1 MIADVSSLLLKSDK
15 WGMEMKKKEISLCL
29 AIILMGMSIYGCA
42 GNTAEKSVEIVMTV
56 NNMEETSE
64 VESSMEIMSMEQVE
78 VPMMI
83 PVEQIEPEEIKE
95 MEMIEEPE
103 PREVSLVM
111 VGDILMHTK
120 VYESG
125 LMEDGSYNY
134 DHMFAQVKEEIEAAD
149 LALVNQ
155 EVILGGREL
164 GLSGYPAFNA
174 AYEVGDSLVNA
185 GFDVILHATNHALDK
200 GKKGMLNCI
209 SFWEEHYPDISVL
222 GIHESEEDAQE
233 ICIREVD
240 GIRLAILNYTYG
252 TNGISLPKDMPYA
265 VDLWD
270 EQKIA
275 EDVAIAK
282 EMADFIVV
290 CPHWGTEYV
299 LEETADQRKKA
310 QFLADLGVDLVIG
323 THPHV
328 VEPVKWVTGAG
339 GNDTLVY
346 YSIGNFINATSGT
359 GTGRAARMLGAMAEV
374 TITVDEETQEV
385 YICEYDVE
393 PLVTHNVSGSGQIT
407 TYKLED
413 YTEELAVQNEMIRQD
428 SSFSIAYCEA
438 ICEKVFGEL
447 YIEQEEGTEEN
458 VNSNG
463 E

>member
-1 MIADVSSLLLKSDK
+1 MKRKKIGLGLAAICFSMCVS
-15 WGMEMKKKEISLCL
+15 
-29 AIILMGMSIYGCA
+29 GCA
-42 GNTAEKSVEIVMTV
+42 GKTVEPSVESVI
-56 NNMEETSE
+56 
-64 VESSMEIMSMEQVE
+64 VESSSDKLSEIQTSAEMISMEPSE
-78 VPMMI
+78 VAMS
-83 PVEQIEPEEIKE
+83 VT
-95 MEMIEEPE
+95 IEEPLQDE
-103 PREVSLVM
+103 TESVQEAESQEVSLVM

-125 LMEDGSYNY
+125 LMEDGSYDY
-134 DHMFAQVKEEIEAAD
+134 DHMFAQVREDIEAAD
-149 LALVNQ
+149 IALVNQ

-200 GKKGMLNCI
+200 GKKGLLNCI
-209 SFWEEHYPDISVL
+209 HFWEECYPDIAVL
-222 GIHESEEDAQE
+222 GIHESQEDAQE
-233 ICIREVD
+233 IYVQEVN

-265 VDLWD
+265 VELWD
-270 EQKIA
+270 EKQIT
-275 EDVAIAK
+275 EDVTRAK
-282 EMADFIVV
+282 EMADFVIV

-328 VEPVKWVTGAG
+328 VEPVKWVTGTAG
-339 GNDTLVY
+339 NETLVY

-359 GTGRAARMLGAMAEV
+359 GTGKAARMLGAMAEV
-374 TITVDEETQEV
+374 TITMDDETQKA
-385 YICEYDVE
+385 YISQYGIE

-413 YTEELAVQNEMIRQD
+413 YTEELAAENEMIYQD
-428 SSFSIAYCEA
+428 SAFSIAYCES
-438 ICEKVFGEL
+438 ICSEVFGDL
-447 YIEQEEGTEEN
+447 YMEREEGTGEDDY
-458 VNSNG
+458 SNG

>member
-1 MIADVSSLLLKSDK
+1 MKRKKIGLGLAAICFSMCVS
-15 WGMEMKKKEISLCL
+15 
-29 AIILMGMSIYGCA
+29 GCA
-42 GNTAEKSVEIVMTV
+42 GKTVEPSVESVI
-56 NNMEETSE
+56 
-64 VESSMEIMSMEQVE
+64 VESSSDKLSEIQTSAEMISMEPSE
-78 VPMMI
+78 VAMS
-83 PVEQIEPEEIKE
+83 VT
-95 MEMIEEPE
+95 IEEPLQDE
-103 PREVSLVM
+103 TESVQEAESQEVSRVM

-125 LMEDGSYNY
+125 LMEDGSYDY
-134 DHMFAQVKEEIEAAD
+134 DHMFAQVREDIEAAD
-149 LALVNQ
+149 IALVNQ

-200 GKKGMLNCI
+200 GKKGLLNCI
-209 SFWEEHYPDISVL
+209 HFWEECYPDIAVL
-222 GIHESEEDAQE
+222 GIHESQEDAQE
-233 ICIREVD
+233 IYVQEVN

-265 VDLWD
+265 VELWD
-270 EQKIA
+270 EKQIT
-275 EDVAIAK
+275 EDVTRAK
-282 EMADFIVV
+282 EMADFVIV

-328 VEPVKWVTGAG
+328 VEPVKWVTGTAG
-339 GNDTLVY
+339 NETLVY

-359 GTGRAARMLGAMAEV
+359 GTGKAARMLGAMAEV
-374 TITVDEETQEV
+374 TITMDDETQKA
-385 YICEYDVE
+385 YISQYGIE

-413 YTEELAVQNEMIRQD
+413 YTEELAAENEMIYQD
-428 SSFSIAYCEA
+428 SAFSIAYCES
-438 ICEKVFGEL
+438 ICSEVFGDL
-447 YIEQEEGTEEN
+447 YMEREEGTGEDDY
-458 VNSNG
+458 SNG